1 MKAKAV
7 TYLLLAG
14 LATGVVACSNDDD
27 ATPNLQTS
35 QLVLVNDTS
44 GMPKNAGTV
53 KINEL
58 STGGIS
64 MELALK
70 DSFRLSTQ
78 EYPAAIVKYD
88 SVLQRDAIYADL
100 GTINGA
106 TGTLTKSPVL
116 WNANSQPISFD
127 TLKTL
132 TGFRV
137 QVTTDSLVQAEADLN

>member
-78 EYPAAIVKYD
+78 EYPPP
-88 SVLQRDAIYADL
+88 L
-100 GTINGA
+100 
-106 TGTLTKSPVL
+106 
-116 WNANSQPISFD
+116 
-127 TLKTL
+127 
-132 TGFRV
+132 
-137 QVTTDSLVQAEADLN
+137 